1 MVNCNGRNILR
12 AYNFPVA
19 KDGHFSD
26 QNVRLAARLQFF
38 DQTIAPVTPLGA
50 AHRAIF
56 RRLLHMMIGTRDFV
70 GWKRQWHEILHHYAP
85 LKCGT
90 VAIITTSRNE
100 NVFEKKHPFSYAV
113 EMQLGDGFTTFCS
126 PESDADFFF

>member
-50 AHRAIF
+50 AHRTIF

-70 GWKRQWHEILHHYAP
+70 GAP
-85 LKCGT
+85 HDDWDAGFCGLE
-90 VAIITTSRNE
+90 A
-100 NVFEKKHPFSYAV
+100 PMA
-113 EMQLGDGFTTFCS
+113 
-126 PESDADFFF
+126 